1 MVWNEIF
8 VFDLSDPANP
18 MFQSSYKWDRPTK
31 NLEMLDNYLFCAHGT
46 GTDYDGGLSI
56 LDFSEYV
63 TKTFE
68 NEIQY
73 IPSNLSN
80 YPNPFNPTTTISFS
94 VTQNSD
100 FVTLDIY
107 NIKGQKVK
115 NLPVILSG
123 DEGTAIWN
131 GDDESGKPVGSG
143 VYLYKLKIDGKTETV
158 KKCLLLK

>member
-1 MVWNEIF
+1 M
-8 VFDLSDPANP
+8 
-18 MFQSSYKWDRPTK
+18 
-31 NLEMLDNYLFCAHGT
+31 
-46 GTDYDGGLSI
+46 
-56 LDFSEYV
+56 
-63 TKTFE
+63 
-68 NEIQY
+68 
-73 IPSNLSN
+73 
-80 YPNPFNPTTTISFS
+80 
-94 VTQNSD
+94 
-100 FVTLDIY
+100 TLDIY